1 MHIVKDGVIL
11 TFLNILIFIK
21 RNNRIVLAKSTEGIN
36 KMCAEVRVNIL
47 RGELCVALSVH
58 RPVSVV
64 AYHLSVFY
72 VVSRRLPFM
81 SQFCG

>member
-1 MHIVKDGVIL
+1 MHIVKDIVIF

-36 KMCAEVRVNIL
+36 KMCAEVRVDIL
-47 RGELCVALSVH
+47 GGELCVALSVH
-58 RPVSVV
+58 GPVRIV
-64 AYHLSVFY
+64 AHHLSVFY
-72 VVSRRLPFM
+72 VFPRRLPFM